1 MKPPTLS
8 TLFALAS
15 SAYAAAVPSHLQDV
29 LADPAILKVRVPGH
43 NRAYYTQVEAKDQLF
58 EVRELVIYPDPPAPN
73 SHIFVYLDGWISSR
87 HLAGLENATISIS
100 GACLTPYDGG
110 EGKLRVETAHGET
123 RKRIR
128 RSIDLGLQRTALGY
142 VLLVLAGAC
151 NGEVGLLG
159 GSDG

>member
-58 EVRELVIYPDPPAPN
+58 EVRELVIYPDPPAPYISPLFCRRPVFICLSSLPHGPYRAN
-73 SHIFVYLDGWISSR
+73 PIPLTNLPPLTFPPQKLAHLRLPRRLD
-87 HLAGLENATISIS
+87 L
-100 GACLTPYDGG
+100 LTPS
-110 EGKLRVETAHGET
+110 RRP
-123 RKRIR
+123 RKRHYQHLR
-128 RSIDLGLQRTALGY
+128 RMPYTLRWRRGQTQS
-142 VLLVLAGAC
+142 
-151 NGEVGLLG
+151 
-159 GSDG
+159 